1 MRDITELMNTYRECA
16 RNLWNVYFSKL
27 PDVGETQ
34 DAFEHIRTSLF
45 DSLIDSQL
53 FYEGGEED
61 GDIPPL
67 ALRVVPRPRSP
78 ILIERPSADSNHY
91 WDQEKDMVVG
101 PDEIKLAF
109 LDYFDFATTPIKDF
123 HYYRCRIVQFPSHA
137 KYEGREALIKVYCG
151 RVFHDGQGD
160 ESS

>member
-1 MRDITELMNTYRECA
+1 MAMRDITELMNTYRECS

-34 DAFEHIRTSLF
+34 DAFEQIRALLFHSLV
-45 DSLIDSQL
+45 DSQL
-53 FYEGGEED
+53 FYGGDEGD

-67 ALRVVPRPRSP
+67 VLWVVPRPRQV
-78 ILIERPSADSNHY
+78 ILIERPSVSNHY

-109 LDYFDFATTPIKDF
+109 LDYFDFSNTPIKDF
-123 HYYRCRIVQFPSHA
+123 RYFRCRILHFPTHA
-137 KYEGREALIKVYCG
+137 EYEGREALIEAVYAK
-151 RVFHDGQGD
+151 VFHDGQA
-160 ESS
+160 E